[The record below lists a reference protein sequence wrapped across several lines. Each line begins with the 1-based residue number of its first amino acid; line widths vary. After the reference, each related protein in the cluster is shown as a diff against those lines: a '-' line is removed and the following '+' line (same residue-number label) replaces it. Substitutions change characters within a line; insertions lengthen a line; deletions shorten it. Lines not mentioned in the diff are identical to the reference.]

1 MDVKIK
7 RKAKI
12 IHILEDEK
20 DDLRI
25 MSINLKYGSLKEM
38 IETLISKELHKYRK
52 KNNLV

>member
-12 IHILEDEK
+12 IHILEEDME
-20 DDLRI
+20 DLKI
-25 MSINLKYGSLKEM
+25 MSIVNKYGSLKEM